1 MSAPLR
7 LVLYAL
13 TLAVVFAGA
22 FVVGD
27 AVVPESVVTDWVEQT
42 DQHDDEA
49 PHEDVVVPEPT
60 PTHPEE
66 SHG

>member
-27 AVVPESVVTDWVEQT
+27 AVVPESVVTDWVEQA
-42 DQHDDEA
+42 DQHDHEA
-49 PHEDVVVPEPT
+49 PHE
-60 PTHPEE
+60 E